1 MYFFYNSHL
10 TNFFKKPEINR
21 NVQERRKKEKHV
33 LHDLCLEREC
43 FILPVEM
50 LSFQVA
56 VQLSQA
62 QPLSL
67 PLSGEG

>member
-1 MYFFYNSHL
+1 MF
-10 TNFFKKPEINR
+10 
-21 NVQERRKKEKHV
+21 RREEKKEKHV
-33 LHDLCLEREC
+33 LHDLCLEGEC

-50 LSFQVA
+50 LNFQVA